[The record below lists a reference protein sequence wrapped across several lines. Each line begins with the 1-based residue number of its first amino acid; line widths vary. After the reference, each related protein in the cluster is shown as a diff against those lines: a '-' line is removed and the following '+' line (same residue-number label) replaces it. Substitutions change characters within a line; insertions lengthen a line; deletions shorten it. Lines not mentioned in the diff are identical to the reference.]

1 MVFHE
6 LCYILFGKVVR
17 GLRRLRRGPTH
28 FTLLLHWLRGLVSR
42 WGLGGGWDHR
52 RIERRH
58 TAGSVS

>member
-28 FTLLLHWLRGLVSR
+28 FTLLLQWLRRLV
-42 WGLGGGWDHR
+42 
-52 RIERRH
+52 
-58 TAGSVS
+58 